1 MATLTFLAI
10 INKDL
15 KKGFNFLVHLFS
27 TEISLEIRGG
37 TKSPF
42 YPNKYLKASLKST
55 GLI

>member
-42 YPNKYLKASLKST
+42 YPNKYLKTSLKST